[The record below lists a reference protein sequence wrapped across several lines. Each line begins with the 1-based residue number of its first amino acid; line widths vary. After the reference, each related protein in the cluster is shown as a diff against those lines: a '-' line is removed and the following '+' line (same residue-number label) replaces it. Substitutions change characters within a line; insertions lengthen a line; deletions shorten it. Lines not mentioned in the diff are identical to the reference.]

1 MLWYC
6 WRNIKK
12 NTLLRFYGVL
22 NVIVENY
29 KKGYKSILCA
39 IKGYDSISNIDGII
53 GSYIDLFF
61 CQKIVERNSH
71 KFKFV
76 DEEINKKIDYIISL
90 INEEVILIKHADNY
104 ALFVSF
110 KHEGAC

>member
-1 MLWYC
+1 MP
-6 WRNIKK
+6 
-12 NTLLRFYGVL
+12 
-22 NVIVENY
+22 
-29 KKGYKSILCA
+29 
-39 IKGYDSISNIDGII
+39 
-53 GSYIDLFF
+53 
-61 CQKIVERNSH
+61 KIVERNSH

-90 INEEVILIKHADNY
+90 INEEVILPKHADNY